1 MSTALLRP
9 IPLATASASAGQAGF
24 VAGSKAAP
32 AAPNSLGAASPA
44 QDQRPL
50 AAHSTAWPQ
59 DPGAVRRKRGLVLVV
74 LGLHLLFGAALMV
87 QRALPPAEKPAP
99 IQVSLI
105 TPAPQPAAAPLPTPP
120 APTLPKLAP
129 MPAPVIPPL
138 VTPPITAPA
147 PAAAQVISSEP
158 PAARA
163 PAQAPA
169 AAPNPAPVQAVVT
182 PPSPPAVHQIPP
194 NAVRYLAE
202 PRLNMPLLSRRTGEQ
217 GVVHLRIL
225 VDAQGRLKEAS
236 VKKSSG
242 FERLD
247 KAALEDI
254 KSARFSPYLL
264 QGQPVEW
271 ETTALLSY
279 ELER

>member
-1 MSTALLRP
+1 MGLP
-9 IPLATASASAGQAGF
+9 VDPQA
-24 VAGSKAAP
+24 A
-32 AAPNSLGAASPA
+32 
-44 QDQRPL
+44 
-50 AAHSTAWPQ
+50 
-59 DPGAVRRKRGLVLVV
+59 RRKRGFLLTV
-74 LGLHLLFGAALMV
+74 LGLHLLFGAGLMV
-87 QRALPPAEKPAP
+87 RRVLPAPEKPAP

-105 TPAPQPAAAPLPTPP
+105 ANTPKPTAPAPLPTPP
-120 APTLPKLAP
+120 APHLPKLAP

-147 PAAAQVISSEP
+147 PMAAQVISSEP
-158 PAARA
+158 PAART
-163 PAQAPA
+163 PAQTA
-169 AAPNPAPVQAVVT
+169 ATAPNPAPVLAVVT
-182 PPSPPAVHQIPP
+182 PPAPPAVHQIPP

-202 PRLNMPLLSRRTGEQ
+202 PRLNMPLLSRRAGEQ
-217 GVVHLRIL
+217 GLVQLRIL

-236 VKKSSG
+236 IKKSSG

-271 ETTALLSY
+271 ETVAQLSY

>member
-1 MSTALLRP
+1 MTSALLSP
-9 IPLATASASAGQAGF
+9 ISLGASASAGQAGF
-24 VAGSKAAP
+24 VAGHKSSTSASKPTKPAGPPMLQSMGLPVDPQAA
-32 AAPNSLGAASPA
+32 
-44 QDQRPL
+44 
-50 AAHSTAWPQ
+50 
-59 DPGAVRRKRGLVLVV
+59 RRKRGFLLAV
-74 LGLHLLFGAALMV
+74 LGLHLLFGAGLMV
-87 QRALPPAEKPAP
+87 RRALPAPEKPAP

-105 TPAPQPAAAPLPTPP
+105 ATPAKPTAPAPLPTPP
-120 APTLPKLAP
+120 APHLPKLAP

-147 PAAAQVISSEP
+147 PMAAQVISSEP
-158 PAARA
+158 PAART
-163 PAQAPA
+163 PTQAPA
-169 AAPNPAPVQAVVT
+169 AAPNPAPVLAVVT
-182 PPSPPAVHQIPP
+182 PPAPPAVHQIPP

-202 PRLNMPLLSRRTGEQ
+202 PRLNMPLLSRRAGEQ
-217 GVVHLRIL
+217 GLVQLRIL

-271 ETTALLSY
+271 ETTAQLSY

>member
-1 MSTALLRP
+1 MTSALLSP
-9 IPLATASASAGQAGF
+9 ISLGASASAGQAGF
-24 VAGSKAAP
+24 VAGHKAAASSSTPVQVGP
-32 AAPNSLGAASPA
+32 ALK
-44 QDQRPL
+44 PL
-50 AAHSTAWPQ
+50 SSAWPI
-59 DPGAVRRKRGLVLVV
+59 DPKAARRKRGLLLLV
-74 LGLHLLFGAALMV
+74 LGLHALFAAGLLV
-87 QRALPPAEKPAP
+87 QRALPRPEKPAP

-105 TPAPQPAAAPLPTPP
+105 TQAPKPTAPTPLPTPP
-120 APTLPKLAP
+120 APQLPKLAP

-138 VTPPITAPA
+138 VMPPVTAPA
-147 PAAAQVISSEP
+147 PMAAQVISSEP

-163 PAQAPA
+163 PAQTPA
-169 AAPNPAPVQAVVT
+169 AAPNPAPAQAVVT
-182 PPSPPAVHQIPP
+182 PPAPPAVHQIPP

-202 PRLNMPLLSRRTGEQ
+202 PRLNMPLLSRRAGEQ
-217 GVVHLRIL
+217 GIVHLRIL
-225 VDAQGRLKEAS
+225 VDAQGRLKEAT

-247 KAALEDI
+247 RAALEDI
-254 KSARFSPYLL
+254 RSARFSPYLL

>member
-1 MSTALLRP
+1 MTSALLSP
-9 IPLATASASAGQAGF
+9 ISLGASASAGQAGF
-24 VAGSKAAP
+24 VAGHKAAASAISP
-32 AAPNSLGAASPA
+32 AAETLNENSRRAFAPGSGGLPVDPQAA
-44 QDQRPL
+44 
-50 AAHSTAWPQ
+50 
-59 DPGAVRRKRGLVLVV
+59 RRKRGFLLAV
-74 LGLHLLFGAALMV
+74 LGLHVLFGAGLMV
-87 QRALPPAEKPAP
+87 RRTLPVQEKPAP

-105 TPAPQPAAAPLPTPP
+105 TPKHSAPTPLPTPP
-120 APTLPKLAP
+120 APQLPKLAP

-147 PAAAQVISSEP
+147 PMAAQVISSEP

-169 AAPNPAPVQAVVT
+169 AAPNPAPAQAVVT
-182 PPSPPAVHQIPP
+182 PPAPPAVHQIPP

-202 PRLNMPLLSRRTGEQ
+202 PRLNMPLLSRRAGEQ
-217 GVVHLRIL
+217 GIVHLRIL
-225 VDAQGRLKEAS
+225 VDAQGRLKEAA

-247 KAALEDI
+247 RAALEDI
-254 KSARFSPYLL
+254 RSARFSPYLL

>member
-1 MSTALLRP
+1 MTSALLSP
-9 IPLATASASAGQAGF
+9 IPLGASASAGQAGF
-24 VAGSKAAP
+24 VAGHKAAASTHSP
-32 AAPNSLGAASPA
+32 AAEAPNEVSGRAFTPASGGLPVDPQAARR
-44 QDQRPL
+44 QRGFL
-50 AAHSTAWPQ
+50 
-59 DPGAVRRKRGLVLVV
+59 LVV
-74 LGLHLLFGAALMV
+74 LGLHVLFGAGLMV
-87 QRALPPAEKPAP
+87 RRALPAQEKPAP

-105 TPAPQPAAAPLPTPP
+105 TPHQPAAPAPLPTPP
-120 APTLPKLAP
+120 APQLPKLAP

-138 VTPPITAPA
+138 VTPPIAAPA
-147 PAAAQVISSEP
+147 PVAAQVISSEP

-182 PPSPPAVHQIPP
+182 PPAPPAVHQVPP

-217 GVVHLRIL
+217 GIVHLRIL

-236 VKKSSG
+236 IKKSSG

-254 KSARFSPYLL
+254 RSARFSPYLL

>member
-1 MSTALLRP
+1 MTSALLSP
-9 IPLATASASAGQAGF
+9 ISLGASASAGQAGF
-24 VAGSKAAP
+24 VAGHKAAASSSTPVQVGP
-32 AAPNSLGAASPA
+32 ALK
-44 QDQRPL
+44 PL
-50 AAHSTAWPQ
+50 SSAWPI
-59 DPGAVRRKRGLVLVV
+59 DTKAARRKRGLLLLV
-74 LGLHLLFGAALMV
+74 LGLHALFAAGLLV
-87 QRALPPAEKPAP
+87 QRALPRPEKPAP

-105 TPAPQPAAAPLPTPP
+105 TQAPKPTAPTPLPTPP
-120 APTLPKLAP
+120 APQLPKLAP

-138 VTPPITAPA
+138 VMPPVTAPA
-147 PAAAQVISSEP
+147 PMAAQVISSEP

-163 PAQAPA
+163 PAQTPA
-169 AAPNPAPVQAVVT
+169 AAPNPAPAQAVVT
-182 PPSPPAVHQIPP
+182 PPAPPAVHQIPP

-202 PRLNMPLLSRRTGEQ
+202 PRLNMPLLSRRAGEQ
-217 GVVHLRIL
+217 GIVHLRIL
-225 VDAQGRLKEAS
+225 VDAQGRLKEAT

-247 KAALEDI
+247 RAALEDI
-254 KSARFSPYLL
+254 RSARFSPYLL

>member
-1 MSTALLRP
+1 MTSALLSP
-9 IPLATASASAGQAGF
+9 ISLGASASAGQAGF
-24 VAGSKAAP
+24 VAGHKAA
-32 AAPNSLGAASPA
+32 ASSSTPV
-44 QDQRPL
+44 QVGPVLKPL
-50 AAHSTAWPQ
+50 SSAWPI
-59 DPGAVRRKRGLVLVV
+59 DPKAARRKRGLLLLV
-74 LGLHLLFGAALMV
+74 LGLHALFAAGLLV
-87 QRALPPAEKPAP
+87 QRALPRPEKPAP

-105 TPAPQPAAAPLPTPP
+105 TQAPKPTAPTPLPTPP
-120 APTLPKLAP
+120 APQLPKLAP

-138 VTPPITAPA
+138 VMPPVTAPA
-147 PAAAQVISSEP
+147 PMAAQVISSEP

-163 PAQAPA
+163 PAQTPA
-169 AAPNPAPVQAVVT
+169 AAPNPAPAQAVVT
-182 PPSPPAVHQIPP
+182 PPAPPAVHQIPP

-202 PRLNMPLLSRRTGEQ
+202 PRLNMPLLSRRAGEQ
-217 GVVHLRIL
+217 GIVHLRIL
-225 VDAQGRLKEAS
+225 VDAQGRLKEAT

-247 KAALEDI
+247 RAALEDI
-254 KSARFSPYLL
+254 RSARFSPYLL

>member
-1 MSTALLRP
+1 MLQSMGLP
-9 IPLATASASAGQAGF
+9 VDPQA
-24 VAGSKAAP
+24 A
-32 AAPNSLGAASPA
+32 
-44 QDQRPL
+44 
-50 AAHSTAWPQ
+50 
-59 DPGAVRRKRGLVLVV
+59 RRKRGFLLAV
-74 LGLHLLFGAALMV
+74 LGLHLLFGAGLMV
-87 QRALPPAEKPAP
+87 RRALPAPEKPAP

-105 TPAPQPAAAPLPTPP
+105 ANTPKPAAPAPLPTPP
-120 APTLPKLAP
+120 APHLPKLAP

-138 VTPPITAPA
+138 VTTPVTAPA
-147 PAAAQVISSEP
+147 PLAAQVISSEP

-163 PAQAPA
+163 PAQTAA
-169 AAPNPAPVQAVVT
+169 AAPNPAPMLAVVT
-182 PPSPPAVHQIPP
+182 PPAPPAVHQIPAH
-194 NAVRYLAE
+194 AVRYLAE
-202 PRLNMPLLSRRTGEQ
+202 PRLNMPLLSRRSGEQ
-217 GVVHLRIL
+217 GLVQLRIL

-242 FERLD
+242 YERLD

-271 ETTALLSY
+271 ETTAQLSY